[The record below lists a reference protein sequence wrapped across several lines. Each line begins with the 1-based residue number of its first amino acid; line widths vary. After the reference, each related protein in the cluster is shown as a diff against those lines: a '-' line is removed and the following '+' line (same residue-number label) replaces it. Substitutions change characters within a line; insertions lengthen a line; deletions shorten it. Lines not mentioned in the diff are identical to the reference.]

1 MVVPTCSCRS
11 FRLFPVL
18 SSSDFRVR
26 CSEAM
31 EATEELKASRAPSM
45 RRSLES
51 ILDFS
56 LHGLHVIRQHVI
68 SVISTK
74 STSLLYF

>member
-1 MVVPTCSCRS
+1 
-11 FRLFPVL
+11 
-18 SSSDFRVR
+18 
-26 CSEAM
+26 
-31 EATEELKASRAPSM
+31 M